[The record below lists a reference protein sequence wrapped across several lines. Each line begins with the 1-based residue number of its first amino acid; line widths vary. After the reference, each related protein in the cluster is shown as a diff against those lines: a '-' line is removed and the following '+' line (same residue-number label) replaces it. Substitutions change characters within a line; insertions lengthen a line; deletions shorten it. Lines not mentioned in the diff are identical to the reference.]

1 MKKIFVGSTGYIRA
15 GWSIALAIIAMFA
28 ASCVVGMIWG
38 ILTAFLPINNE
49 IIEFFLPSILTG
61 IAAAVVIILL
71 FKLLYKRPAAEMG
84 LDMRG
89 WIVKF
94 LHGAAIA
101 LVAMSAVVLSFSL
114 FGNTTYT
121 WVGFTPQTT
130 LPVILDLILMIL
142 VGIYEEILARG
153 YIMTASRTTGS
164 KLFVFLSSAILF
176 SLLHFAN
183 PGFAAIPAI
192 NIALVAIVF
201 AYMFI
206 RTGSIWL
213 PIGCHFMWN
222 FAQGSI
228 WGMSV
233 SGMPQYGSL
242 VKTVTEA
249 PALIAGGEFGPEGG
263 LAVTAVMV
271 LMFLYTHFVV
281 KKQENPVWTMDKLT
295 KE

>member
-15 GWSIALAIIAMFA
+15 GWSIALAIVVMFA
-28 ASCVVGMIWG
+28 AQLVVSVLWY
-38 ILTAFLPINNE
+38 L
-49 IIEFFLPSILTG
+49 LTG
-61 IAAAVVIILL
+61 FVPIENELIEYFVSFIISEIASIPVIILL
-71 FKLLYKRPAAEMG
+71 FRLLYKRPAAEMG
-84 LDMRG
+84 LEKKH
-89 WIVKF
+89 WLINF

-101 LVAMSAVVLSFSL
+101 LVAMSLVVLSFSL
-114 FGNTTYT
+114 FGKTTYT

-130 LPVILDLILMIL
+130 LPVILDFILMIT
-142 VGIYEEILARG
+142 VGLFEEVLARG

-164 KLFVFLSSAILF
+164 KIFIFLSSAILF

-228 WGMSV
+228 WGTPV
-233 SGMPQYGSL
+233 SGTPQYGSL
-242 VKTVTEA
+242 FETVTEA
-249 PALIAGGEFGPEGG
+249 PALYAGGEFGPEGG

-281 KKQENPVWTMDKLT
+281 KKEENPVWTMDKLT